1 LQANGTTKASFSANQ
16 SSNSS
21 LNITSGSSNGTI
33 SVGGTD
39 VKVKGLG
46 GAAYLNTGTTTNTVA
61 AGDHTHSGMVT
72 GVTLASGTNNGTL
85 KLTVNGSATDNI
97 AVKGLG
103 TAAYKAE
110 GYFAGSGHSHSNYVV
125 TGRTVST
132 ASGLTGGGNLSAN
145 RTIGL
150 AATGTSGTY
159 GPAADVTGTEGT
171 TIKVPQITVDEYG
184 RVTSVTERTL
194 TNKNSTYTAANAA
207 PPKVA
212 SASAS
217 GTSGNYARQDHTH
230 GIDLAT
236 GDSNGQV
243 KIAGTNV
250 SVKGLGTAAYKAEG
264 YFAGSGHT
272 HSAYVNQNAWSK
284 IKINAESTTIDADTA
299 TDTLTISGG
308 SFVTLTSDATNDKFT
323 IGVST
328 GTSSSTLARG
338 DHSHSSYVNQNA
350 FSNDKVGSTT
360 VAADTTTDTLELS
373 AATFVTLTPDATN
386 DKVTIGVSTGTSS
399 STLARGDHSHSGYAT
414 VAFKTVKVS
423 GASTVD
429 VVADAKEDT
438 ITFAKDDAITLTGD
452 ATNDK
457 VTFGLGDV
465 ICGDYA

>member
-1 LQANGTTKASFSANQ
+1 
-16 SSNSS
+16 
-21 LNITSGSSNGTI
+21 
-33 SVGGTD
+33 
-39 VKVKGLG
+39 
-46 GAAYLNTGTTTNTVA
+46 
-61 AGDHTHSGMVT
+61 
-72 GVTLASGTNNGTL
+72 L

-350 FSNDKVGSTT
+350 FSNVKVGSTT

-457 VTFGLGDV
+457 VTFGLGNV
-465 ICGDYA
+465 ECGDYA